1 MKGTKFIALCD
12 VNIRVSGASKIIE
25 ILSKYYH
32 EKFDNLIDKNVPVV
46 DMRVYD
52 SEEDFTND
60 GGILNTS
67 GIYRNL
73 LSDHSEDNWK
83 IVLIRDK
90 EFKTV
95 VLFGYSLQ
103 CGVFYY
109 SRFNIDDLNID
120 DPTEDII
127 FRILK
132 HFADRYAAM
141 KNKDIKYYVNKTN
154 LKKTSED
161 MYDILV
167 ASGE

>member
-32 EKFDNLIDKNVPVV
+32 EKFDNLIDKNVPIV

-109 SRFNIDDLNID
+109 YQHNMDNLTEYDIFYMLKRFVN
-120 DPTEDII
+120 
-127 FRILK
+127 RCV
-132 HFADRYAAM
+132 AM

-154 LKKTSED
+154 LKKTTED
-161 MYDILV
+161 MYNILV